1 MTDLYES
8 QRAMRAMR
16 RAAIQ
21 RGVIAILDVGTSK
34 IACLILRFDGR
45 DRMPEGEGIGNMAGQ
60 SQFRVIGAAT
70 TRSRGVALGESCAM
84 QETERAVR
92 TAVQAAQK
100 MANVRVDHVIA
111 CLSGGQPR
119 SYGLAGQVLV
129 EGDTV
134 READVARVLA
144 ACDIPDYGAERE
156 VLHAQPVNFAL
167 DHRSGLIDPREQIG
181 QRLACDMHML
191 TVDTAVVQ
199 NLIYCLK
206 RCDLE
211 LAGLAS
217 SAYVSGIAA
226 LVEDE
231 QELGAACIDM
241 GGGTTGLSIFMKKHM
256 IYADTVRLGGEH
268 ITSDIS
274 KGLQVS
280 MAVAE
285 RIKTFH
291 GGVVATGMDDR
302 EMIEIGGET
311 EESGEANAS
320 IAAEL
325 PTAAMLILLL
335 LVGQFNSLRRPAI
348 ILSTIPLGLVGVTF
362 GLLIANSSF
371 GFFTLLGLISL
382 SGIIIN
388 NAIVLLDR
396 IAIELREFGRS
407 QQEAILHAAQQR
419 FRPILLT
426 TATTVLGM
434 TPLLWGGTAMF
445 KPMAIT
451 IIFGLAFAT
460 ALTLLV
466 VPVLYSILF
475 RVSFRN

>member
-45 DRMPEGEGIGNMAGQ
+45 DRIPEGEGIGNMAGQ

-70 TRSRGVALGESCAM
+70 TRSRGVELGESCAM
-84 QETERAVR
+84 QETERAIR

-129 EGDTV
+129 EGDMV
-134 READVARVLA
+134 REPDVARVLA
-144 ACDIPDYGAERE
+144 ACDVPDYGAERE

-167 DHRSGLIDPREQIG
+167 DHRSGLIDPRGQIG

-191 TVDTAVVQ
+191 TVDTAVIQ

-241 GGGTTGLSIFMKKHM
+241 GGGTTGISIFMKKHM
-256 IYADTVRLGGEH
+256 IYADAVRLGGEH
-268 ITSDIS
+268 VTSDIS

-280 MAVAE
+280 TAVAE

-311 EESGEANAS
+311 GDWEHDRRTVSR
-320 IAAEL
+320 AEL
-325 PTAAMLILLL
+325 IGIMRPRVEEILEEVRERLDAAGFEHLPT
-335 LVGQFNSLRRPAI
+335 QQ
-348 ILSTIPLGLVGVTF
+348 
-362 GLLIANSSF
+362 
-371 GFFTLLGLISL
+371 
-382 SGIIIN
+382 
-388 NAIVLLDR
+388 IVLTGGASQIPGLDTMAPKILGQQVR
-396 IAIELREFGRS
+396 IGRPLRVHGLP
-407 QQEAILHAAQQR
+407 QAA
-419 FRPILLT
+419 T
-426 TATTVLGM
+426 GS
-434 TPLLWGGTAMF
+434 
-445 KPMAIT
+445 
-451 IIFGLAFAT
+451 AFAS
-460 ALTLLV
+460 AVGL
-466 VPVLYSILF
+466 SLF
-475 RVSFRN
+475 AAHPQDEWWDFEMPTDRGAPRSLKRAVKWFKENW